1 MSLACSG
8 ATHRRLDR
16 ISPISLTPIP
26 FASLPSFHRST
37 HSSLSR
43 ISQSRLSL
51 SRFTRLH
58 CATRS
63 SIDGVSSLPVFL
75 KFSALMF
82 VKDSLPKTV
91 VPPHHHP
98 LIPFPRQTHHQPPR
112 KRLYGVLPC
121 PHCFAPHPHQN
132 GPRIERTAL
141 YDRSLL
147 PG

>member
-8 ATHRRLDR
+8 ATHRRLDN
-16 ISPISLTPIP
+16 ISPISRTPSP

-43 ISQSRLSL
+43 ISQSRLSF

-63 SIDGVSSLPVFL
+63 SIDRVSPLPVFL

-98 LIPFPRQTHHQPPR
+98 LIPLPHQTHHQPPR
-112 KRLYGVLPC
+112 KRLYGVFPR
-121 PHCFAPHPHQN
+121 PHYLTPHPHQN

-141 YDRSLL
+141 YDSSLL